1 MGNIFR
7 LNIKSYCILLV
18 IGIITFLCAYYSEWN
33 DDAIAYSFFIP
44 RFGEDESFAPIRNI
58 SDIWNSQINHYFN
71 ANGRFVVHFIVQIFC
86 GLLSKTWFAIANALV
101 WVLLIYNI
109 ASFKP
114 VTPQFKTIAVASILS
129 IFLFFP
135 LAFTPPFQINYVWVS
150 CAIVIWLKWFF
161 SNKSKSSAIIILYAI
176 ASFLIGEMHE
186 GFSIPVGGALLYYI
200 ISNKGKISLQ
210 KWILAGAFGIGACV
224 TTFAPGNFWRIDHE
238 SSAESSSFAL
248 IEQIPTIIWFP
259 LILLIFFLICNKST
273 SFKSFIS
280 ISENKFLLIAA
291 CVSLIFNLYIGNLG
305 RGIIPY
311 NLFFILLSIN
321 YISGK
326 NFSKGI
332 IILGYVVASF
342 FVAFKVYNI
351 HMQNLK
357 TREIKSRYSDSPSG
371 MIFLPDELFL
381 YNKVETLQRR
391 NTYTNLFRQQDSLK
405 PFLVIYPEAMTGS
418 MCLKDTNAIIK
429 IGKQSW
435 ICIQSASNPCN
446 FVVKKTAFPSSLKK
460 EMSPR
465 ILDFSSRSDIYID
478 STENYRSILYTN
490 DRNYIEADVVME

>member
-18 IGIITFLCAYYSEWN
+18 TGIITFLCAYYSEWN

-58 SDIWNSQINHYFN
+58 ADIWNSQINHYFN

-101 WVLLIYNI
+101 WVLLIYNV
-109 ASFKP
+109 ASFKTA
-114 VTPQFKTIAVASILS
+114 TPQFKTIAVSSILS

-161 SNKSKSSAIIILYAI
+161 SDKPKSSVIILYAI

-186 GFSIPVGGALLYYI
+186 GFSIPVGGALLCYI
-200 ISNKGKISLQ
+200 TSNKGKISLQ
-210 KWILAGAFGIGACV
+210 KWILASSFAVGAFV
-224 TTFAPGNFWRIDHE
+224 TIFAPGNFWRINQ
-238 SSAESSSFAL
+238 SSSVEPSSFAL
-248 IEQIPTIIWFP
+248 LEQIPTIIWFP
-259 LILLIFFLICNKST
+259 LILLIFFLTCNKST
-273 SFKSFIS
+273 SLKSFIS

-291 CVSLIFNLYIGNLG
+291 CVSLIFNLYLGNLG
-305 RGIIPY
+305 RGIISY

-326 NFSKGI
+326 NFSTGI
-332 IILGYVVASF
+332 IILGYAIAMF

-357 TREIKSRYSDSPSG
+357 TREIKALYKNSQSG
-371 MIFLPDELFL
+371 MIFLPNELFL
-381 YNKVETLQRR
+381 YNREETLERR

-405 PFLVIYPEAMTGS
+405 PFLVIYPDAMADS
-418 MCLKDTNAIIK
+418 KCLKDTNAIIK

-435 ICIQSASNPCN
+435 ICIQSATNPCN
-446 FVVKKTAFPSSLKK
+446 FIVKKTAFPSSLKK

-490 DRNYIEADVVME
+490 DRNYIEADVAME